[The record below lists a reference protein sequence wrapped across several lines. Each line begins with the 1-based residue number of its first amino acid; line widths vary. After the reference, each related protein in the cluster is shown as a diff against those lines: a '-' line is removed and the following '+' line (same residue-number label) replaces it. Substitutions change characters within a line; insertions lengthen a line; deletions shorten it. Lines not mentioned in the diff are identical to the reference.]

1 MVSLTAMLGIP
12 PRGREGRTMTTP
24 NERTRA
30 VVEMAQEV
38 QRLEPYMHGNG
49 DTVRVPREALRRL
62 YALLR
67 HYPMPSELTVTAQRV
82 PELWA
87 AIDGGRK

>member
-1 MVSLTAMLGIP
+1 
-12 PRGREGRTMTTP
+12 
-24 NERTRA
+24 
-30 VVEMAQEV
+30 
-38 QRLEPYMHGNG
+38 MHGNG
-49 DTVRVPREALRRL
+49 DTVRVPRAALRRL

>member
-1 MVSLTAMLGIP
+1 
-12 PRGREGRTMTTP
+12 MTTP
-24 NERTRA
+24 NERSRA
-30 VVEMAQEV
+30 VVEMAREV
-38 QRLEPYMHGNG
+38 RRLELYMHGNG

-82 PELWA
+82 PELWCA
-87 AIDGGRK
+87 REKVTR